1 MEVKT
6 ISEFICDNS
15 KVLNK
20 LADRYVEIL
29 LEQAPQGSNL
39 ASVTSARNV
48 KSSLMKCYTEE
59 KASNNGKM
67 LNDKINAESSKCA
80 RMSQQT
86 ERLIV
91 NTFGQDGASRLCEFS
106 NSEASSVSKG
116 KNLTLKRVVNAVCNV
131 VKRFTTENNL
141 RSKVQN
147 ETQKSESISVPKGYV
162 ECINPLYNPEI
173 ERLSESDY
181 YSYQEKNYKTVKATL
196 LTVVVFVLT
205 MILTNVIRI
214 YFGGTPGGDFSSAAE
229 KGIFSFFSCL
239 IIAPII
245 EEPAKMISIKGGF
258 GKHFF
263 FMFNLLEFGGYILMF
278 LALGT
283 PGLGVLILF
292 RALAVIMHGLT
303 TRIQMSGG
311 INQGIFRTTIKLG
324 ICILLHFAFNA
335 LFLKSSV
342 LGLPANKVCLF
353 AIGFLGV
360 AFGIFKMVQKG
371 VSAMTGRF
379 TTRGNLDYEYQ

>member
-1 MEVKT
+1 
-6 ISEFICDNS
+6 
-15 KVLNK
+15 
-20 LADRYVEIL
+20 
-29 LEQAPQGSNL
+29 
-39 ASVTSARNV
+39 
-48 KSSLMKCYTEE
+48 MKCYTEE
-59 KASNNGKM
+59 KNSNGGKV
-67 LNDKINAESSKCA
+67 LNDKINAESSKCTGK
-80 RMSQQT
+80 SKQT
-86 ERLIV
+86 EQLIV
-91 NTFGQDGASRLCEFS
+91 NTFGQDGAARLCEFS
-106 NSEASSVSKG
+106 NAEASSVSKG
-116 KNLTLKRVVNAVCNV
+116 KSITVKRIVSAVCNV

-141 RSKVQN
+141 RSQVQGSL
-147 ETQKSESISVPKGYV
+147 QKSESTSIPKGYV
-162 ECINPLYNPEI
+162 ECVNPLYNPEI

-214 YFGGTPGGDFSSAAE
+214 YFGGTPGGEFTSSAE
-229 KGIFSFFSCL
+229 KSIFSFFSCL
-239 IIAPII
+239 LIAPII

-263 FMFNLLEFGGYILMF
+263 FMFNMIEFGGYILMF

-283 PGLGVLILF
+283 PGLGIMVLF

-342 LGLPANKVCLF
+342 LGLPASKVCLF